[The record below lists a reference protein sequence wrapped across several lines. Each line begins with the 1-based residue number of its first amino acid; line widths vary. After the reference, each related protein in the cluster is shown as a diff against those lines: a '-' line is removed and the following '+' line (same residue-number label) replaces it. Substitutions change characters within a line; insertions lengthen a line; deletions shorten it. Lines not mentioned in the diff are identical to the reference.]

1 MGCSVEHV
9 SQMWGNLSK
18 QQLKRFARILDMAEH
33 FAMSEYSKADEIPYK
48 NKWSFEIK
56 ELAAM
61 QVEVRTLVEKASSGG
76 IY

>member
-1 MGCSVEHV
+1 
-9 SQMWGNLSK
+9 MWGNLSK

-61 QVEVRTLVEKASSGG
+61 QVEIRGMVENCGNSSYLPHDG
-76 IY
+76 